1 MPPAEDSDDFTAALD
16 AVEDTDSESND
27 DERDSDSDTGND
39 LRSLRMILAVP
50 QPDAP
55 MHEVRKALEVAQQAY
70 TNVRSELRVLKKE
83 YATLQA
89 AIPVRSR
96 NRVLKKTS
104 AIDSDI
110 SRAGKMYAMLNYFW
124 VMNGLFPTT
133 PQPNVNPHSNMR
145 WSSPDAKL
153 KGAMAELYLCVPKTL
168 HKAMEIYTQFGPLFR
183 AAVSSERSNILH
195 VIKDCAG
202 LIFSSLKLDP
212 TIFTDEPSK
221 KKENEQLLALLK
233 KNGEGEYTRLAPV
246 LFKDPGAI
254 VPDDFLKSPV
264 LVKIIRVEIFGKAVL
279 SGKTKGHP
287 KARGQRW
294 ATQCVTEGLIAA
306 AAILARFLLSHD
318 HELTA
323 TGPATKVEYQ
333 QDFDFYLERLFKRS
347 SWAIGVMDYY
357 NKEVFGTSSEPASAS
372 AALSSV
378 SQSHTW
384 EDDFLQQLDSEA
396 PALAPPPAPICIPQS
411 APAPARALAPPP
423 APVSIPRYA
432 PAPTPAP
439 APSVS
444 ASQQSLTPI
453 SSQLTYV
460 SAPLESRTDNMVD
473 IVSNY
478 HFTAKSISQ
487 GGAASASTTI
497 DTQLQVD
504 ISQLSLQD
512 SATSKGCRVPAAARK
527 RHTATQQAQLAI
539 DPDAV
544 PPPAAKRVTRGG
556 SRTTKKTAGK

>member
-133 PQPNVNPHSNMR
+133 PQPNVDPHSNMR

-168 HKAMEIYTQFGPLFR
+168 HKAMETYTQFGPLFR

-432 PAPTPAP
+432 PTPTPAP

-444 ASQQSLTPI
+444 ASRQSLTPI

-512 SATSKGCRVPAAARK
+512 SATSKGRRVPAAARK